1 MSASVPAE
9 ILIRSIH
16 TMLVVFD
23 PGARVTL
30 WNPAAGAAL
39 GLAEGAT
46 GADVEGRLGDE
57 VLAAV
62 RTAMD
67 RRRAARLDEVPLEIR
82 GEPRIFGVTVS
93 PLEEADRLLG
103 AVLTG
108 RDITERVRLSSTLE
122 DLTRQAER
130 AAALRRL
137 VHELR
142 TPLNTILGTAQYLG
156 LISEPE
162 APARRYAQTIAEET
176 ERLALLLDGISELQ
190 GAGDLALRTADPGPR
205 VRRAVELL
213 APVAEDA
220 CVRLEAEVPSPLPPI
235 PHDPDRLEQVAV
247 HLLQNAVEAAGA
259 GGTVRVRVWAEA
271 DAVVLEVADTG
282 PGVPD
287 EIAPRLF
294 EPFVTGKPGRGRGL
308 GLAVCREIVEAHGGR
323 VSWESD
329 PGRGTRFRVRLP
341 AS

>member
-1 MSASVPAE
+1 MSATVPAE

-16 TMLVVFD
+16 TVLVVFD
-23 PGARVTL
+23 PEARVTL
-30 WNPAAGAAL
+30 WNPAARTAL
-39 GLAEGAT
+39 GLAEDAT
-46 GADVEGRLGDE
+46 GAEVEDRLGAE

-62 RTAMD
+62 RTAMG
-67 RRRAARLDEVPLEIR
+67 RRRAARLDEVTLEIG

-93 PLEEADRLLG
+93 PLEEGERLLG

-142 TPLNTILGTAQYLG
+142 TPLNAILATAQYLG
-156 LISEPE
+156 LITDPE
-162 APARRYAQTIAEET
+162 APARRYADRIAEET
-176 ERLALLLDGISELQ
+176 ERLARLLDGVSELQ
-190 GAGDLALRTADPGPR
+190 GAGDLALRTADPGPP

-213 APVAEDA
+213 TPVAEDA
-220 CVRLEAEVPSPLPPI
+220 CVRLEAQVPVALPAI
-235 PHDPDRLEQVAV
+235 PHDPDRLEQVV
-247 HLLQNAVEAAGA
+247 VNLLQNAVEAAGA
-259 GGTVRVRVWAEA
+259 GGEVRVRVWTEA
-271 DAVVLEVADTG
+271 DGVVLEVADTG
-282 PGVPD
+282 PGVPE

-294 EPFVTGKPGRGRGL
+294 EPFVSGKPGRGRGL
-308 GLAVCREIVEAHGGR
+308 GLAVCREIVEAHGGQ
-323 VSWESD
+323 VSWESE

-341 AS
+341 AP